1 MGFKE
6 QYFAIWQQGWGLHK
20 KYHGIRQQDE
30 ERWKQLNDDCQ
41 ALDGKYGGTAQ
52 QKFIQ
57 SLLLAIIAELE
68 RNSNDAEG
76 TGTTTTTQ
84 P

>member
-1 MGFKE
+1 MNFKE

-41 ALDGKYGGTAQ
+41 ALW
-52 QKFIQ
+52 
-57 SLLLAIIAELE
+57 LE
-68 RNSNDAEG
+68 SW
-76 TGTTTTTQ
+76 
-84 P
+84 